1 MPNSM
6 TAFARGA
13 AQTPFGDLTW
23 EMRSVNHRYR
33 EVALRL
39 PEELRFAE
47 TGFREL
53 ISGSLS
59 RGRIDATLRYQSVPS
74 VQGDPEI
81 DTQLVSKI
89 SGWSDQVRATMP
101 DAQPLRV
108 SEILKWPGVM
118 STPTVDDDAF
128 AAAAGDLLG
137 EVLTGLMT
145 SRAREGEGLSRI
157 LNERLTAARE
167 ILSAFETQM
176 PEIEQ
181 FQRDRM
187 TQRLTDVIAQVDAD
201 RIEQEVVVLLAR
213 SEVSEEIDRLKLHFD
228 DVERTL
234 NKPEPMGRRLDFL
247 MQELNREANTL
258 GSKSSHPEQTNA
270 SVNLKVVIEQM
281 REQVQ
286 NIE

>member
-1 MPNSM
+1 M

-53 ISGSLS
+53 ISGSLN
-59 RGRIDATLRYQSVPS
+59 RGRIDATLRYQSVS
-74 VQGDPEI
+74 TVQGDPEI
-81 DTQLVSKI
+81 DTQLI
-89 SGWSDQVRATMP
+89 STISEWSDQVRATMP

-118 STPTVDDDAF
+118 STPAVDDDAL
-128 AAAAGDLLG
+128 ATAAGDLLG

-167 ILSAFETQM
+167 ILSACEIQM

-181 FQRDRM
+181 VQRDRM
-187 TQRLTDVIAQVDAD
+187 TQRLTDVITQVDAE

-234 NKPEPMGRRLDFL
+234 NKPEPMGRRLDF
-247 MQELNREANTL
+247 
-258 GSKSSHPEQTNA
+258 
-270 SVNLKVVIEQM
+270 
-281 REQVQ
+281 
-286 NIE
+286 